1 MLGKSDFGLEFSLD
15 GWTCFAEGKSRL
27 TRTYDRTEEELMF
40 CNVQF
45 RVECSKEWMDDGT
58 GGVYSLFG
66 HGKVL
71 LHTKCEGKDKTKD
84 NMKCPVCSVG
94 RRMKHS

>member
-1 MLGKSDFGLEFSLD
+1 MFS
-15 GWTCFAEGKSRL
+15 S
-27 TRTYDRTEEELMF
+27 
-40 CNVQF
+40 V

-71 LHTKCEGKDKTKD
+71 LHTKCEGKYKTKD
-84 NMKCPVCSVG
+84 MKCPVCSVG